1 MLISSISGG
10 SPPAATAPA
19 QPSPS
24 QASNAPQKPSSS
36 DSVTISKQA
45 QHLAYDGD
53 TAGQEALETAAEKSS
68 ETLWLKS

>member
-1 MLISSISGG
+1 MLISSISSG
-10 SPPAATAPA
+10 SSPAATASA

-24 QASNAPQKPSSS
+24 QASTAPQKTLSS
-36 DSVTISKQA
+36 DTVSISKQA